1 MNYEEFKQEVADRIK
16 EFLPEKYADAD
27 VSIQTVVKN
36 NDQKLDGLMVKLE
49 DSNIAP
55 NIYLNQFY
63 EQHEDGRPMDDILA
77 AIADVRTQHEMSQ
90 DFDVSKLTDFE
101 GSYHLP
107 PYQCRAECGVSC
119 R

>member
-16 EFLPEKYADAD
+16 EFLPEKYENAD

-63 EQHEDGRPMDDILA
+63 EQHEDGSGRDGEA
-77 AIADVRTQHEMSQ
+77 AQRMHQ
-90 DFDVSKLTDFE
+90 F
-101 GSYHLP
+101 
-107 PYQCRAECGVSC
+107 
-119 R
+119 